1 MCLTKYLGYLK
12 DPAFRAVILRQSAP
26 QLSVSGGIID
36 ESHQIY
42 PYFGGV
48 YRAQAKKWIFPSGA
62 TIQFAAIGDDRDLPG
77 WQGSQL
83 TNILVDEAAEWTEKQ
98 ILFLL
103 SRLRSATFKGKLQCV
118 LSANPNNQSYLYKW
132 VEPLLDPK
140 TGIPKED
147 TRDIVRYFVNV
158 NDKLRWG
165 NSPEELYEEWGKG
178 KELGVDFIPK
188 SFRFVPLSIHG
199 NKVLLANNPEY
210 LANLMSQSKV
220 NQLRFLHGSWTAIP
234 DGGTYWKPEFC
245 KKINIDDLPPD
256 CSFVR
261 GWDLS
266 SQEPSTTT
274 PNPDWS
280 CGVKLAYSKS
290 AQRYYVVDV
299 VRFRKR
305 THDVLRI
312 IAETAWSD
320 GEGCPQV
327 IPKDPGGAGAIAH
340 TYMMRELAENG
351 VYAVT
356 EVVSGHSNKLQ
367 RFLPF
372 ASLCESGN
380 CDIVKG
386 DWLEDFEAELSQFTG
401 GTRGSGERGVKDD
414 QVDSVASAFKR
425 LANQKTMPTFILP
438 NMVRDSP
445 VPV

>member
-1 MCLTKYLGYLK
+1 MCLTKYLGYLP
-12 DPAFRAVILRQSAP
+12 DPGFKGVILRQSAP

-42 PYFGGV
+42 PHFGGV
-48 YRAQAKKWIFPSGA
+48 YRSQAKKWIFPSGA

-103 SRLRSATFKGKLQCV
+103 SRLRSATFKGKLQMV

-140 TGIPKED
+140 TGIPLEN
-147 TRDIVRYFVNV
+147 TRDRIRWFVNV
-158 NDKLRWG
+158 NDKLRWAD
-165 NSPEELYEEWGKG
+165 SAEELYEEYGHGKT
-178 KELGVDFIPK
+178 LGVDFIPK
-188 SFRFVPLSIHG
+188 SFRFVPLSVYS
-199 NKVLLANNPEY
+199 NKVLLKNNPEY
-210 LANLMSQSKV
+210 LANLLSQSKV

-234 DGGTYWKPEFC
+234 DGGTYWKPEWC
-245 KKINIDDLPPD
+245 KKIRQDELPTD
-256 CSFVR
+256 CVYVR
-261 GWDLS
+261 AWDLS
-266 SQEPSTTT
+266 SQEVDTQH

-280 CGVKLAYSKS
+280 CGTKLAYSKS
-290 AQRYYVVDV
+290 ASRYYIVDV

-312 IAETAWSD
+312 IAETAWAD
-320 GEGCPQV
+320 GELCPQV
-327 IPKDPGGAGAIAH
+327 IPKDPGGSAAIAH
-340 TYMMRELAENG
+340 TYIMRELAENG

-356 EVVSGHSNKLQ
+356 EVISGHSNKLQ

-372 ASLCESGN
+372 SSLCESKN
-380 CDIVKG
+380 CDMVIG
-386 DWLEDFEAELSQFTG
+386 DWNEDFEQELQQFTG
-401 GTRGSGERGVKDD
+401 GSKGSGERGVKDD

-425 LANQKTMPTFILP
+425 LANQKKMPTFVLP
-438 NMVRDSP
+438 SMTRDNP
-445 VPV
+445 IPH